1 MAKGLA
7 EIYEDEPEVFGPASV
22 SKNPYKDLDEVNKID
37 LREYQVKVKTE
48 KEQIKRR
55 YSRVREIVR
64 NLRQKFSEAVAT
76 GRRSG
81 SGQITIDYYDE
92 LVKICGG
99 SPASEPLSYGTS
111 TTCVNDNINS
121 DNFSDNTTSS
131 SSNSL
136 SFNTPYDYRHASIS
150 ILTKRK
156 ISIDRNEEYLDTD
169 GDVGFIDKAN
179 LSNESLD
186 ENVPL
191 PVPK

>member
-22 SKNPYKDLDEVNKID
+22 SKNPYKDLDDVNKID

-156 ISIDRNEEYLDTD
+156 ISIDRNEEYLVTD

-179 LSNESLD
+179 SSSESLD

-191 PVPK
+191 PVSK

>member
-22 SKNPYKDLDEVNKID
+22 SKNPYKDLDDVNKID

-99 SPASEPLSYGTS
+99 SPASEPLSYGAS
-111 TTCVNDNINS
+111 TTCVNDNMNS
-121 DNFSDNTTSS
+121 VNFSDNTTSS

-156 ISIDRNEEYLDTD
+156 ISIDRNEEYLVTD

-179 LSNESLD
+179 SSSESLD

-191 PVPK
+191 PVSK

>member
-64 NLRQKFSEAVAT
+64 NLRQKFSEVVAT

-179 LSNESLD
+179 SSSESLD

-191 PVPK
+191 PVSK

>member
-1 MAKGLA
+1 M
-7 EIYEDEPEVFGPASV
+7 
-22 SKNPYKDLDEVNKID
+22 
-37 LREYQVKVKTE
+37 
-48 KEQIKRR
+48 
-55 YSRVREIVR
+55 
-64 NLRQKFSEAVAT
+64 RQKFSEAVAT

-179 LSNESLD
+179 SSNESLD

>member
-22 SKNPYKDLDEVNKID
+22 SKHPYKDLDDVIKID
-37 LREYQVKVKTE
+37 LKEYQVKVKTE

-55 YSRVREIVR
+55 YSRVRERVR

-81 SGQITIDYYDE
+81 SGQITIDYYAE

-111 TTCVNDNINS
+111 TTYVNDNMNS
-121 DNFSDNTTSS
+121 GNFSDNTTSS

-136 SFNTPYDYRHASIS
+136 SINTPYDYRHASIS

-179 LSNESLD
+179 SSNESLD
-186 ENVPL
+186 ENVTL
-191 PVPK
+191 PVSK